1 MNLPPS
7 PQEAAAWTP
16 EVRDTEAQS
25 SWTTCSR
32 SRGQA
37 ELGQIPVR
45 TLWFCFR
52 TPALDLDPFA
62 ILWAGGELDEEHWP
76 RGYPECGGNRQSPID
91 LQRRKVRFNSALRAL
106 DLEGYG
112 DDEAGQFPVTNN
124 GHTVQISLPSSMRM
138 TGPDGTVYRA
148 VQMHYHWGGESFE
161 VSGSEHTIDGMRR
174 AMEIHVV
181 HYNAKYESYEVA
193 KDAPGGLAVLA
204 AFVEAENAENT
215 YYSSFISNL
224 ASIKHAG
231 QSTVLHGLSVLN
243 MLPQDLFHYY
253 SYEGSL
259 TTPPCTQNVRWFVLA
274 DSVKISNVQV
284 WKMENTLLTHQN
296 RTLQNG
302 YRSTQPLHS
311 RVVEANFR
319 YFPSSGE
326 CRLPARPGPLG
337 WGRGDSLG
345 DSEGTTVSSPAGLR
359 VWLSSP
365 TALHRAQPYLACAP
379 VSPCM
384 MSLATPLPRGPQGHR
399 SSPAPSLGPST
410 GPWGAGEAGAAP
422 PL

>member
-1 MNLPPS
+1 M
-7 PQEAAAWTP
+7 
-16 EVRDTEAQS
+16 
-25 SWTTCSR
+25 
-32 SRGQA
+32 G
-37 ELGQIPVR
+37 
-45 TLWFCFR
+45 TLA
-52 TPALDLDPFA
+52 TLVSLLL
-62 ILWAGGELDEEHWP
+62 LWAQAPCWSHSSEWTYSGGELDEEHWP

-319 YFPSSGE
+319 YFPSSVI
-326 CRLPARPGPLG
+326 LSFIPYVLG
-337 WGRGDSLG
+337 
-345 DSEGTTVSSPAGLR
+345 SELR
-359 VWLSSP
+359 SY
-365 TALHRAQPYLACAP
+365 LHRIENNIQYL
-379 VSPCM
+379 VE
-384 MSLATPLPRGPQGHR
+384 SLEEVKRQV
-399 SSPAPSLGPST
+399 
-410 GPWGAGEAGAAP
+410 
-422 PL
+422 